1 MKSATDRSSATLAGE
16 SPSGLAPESIASVK
30 DFTARK
36 TLEQAHAFARG
47 LADVLRDAPREEEEK
62 TRPLAHALRSAGVSL
77 ADAEQIAAEGVALIA
92 VLEERD
98 RRAQALEAAV
108 RSAGESERALYDR
121 LSSFARLLRENLGPS
136 SPLLVSFGVPV
147 AEGFDVARARV
158 RSARSAV
165 LDINGYE

>member
-1 MKSATDRSSATLAGE
+1 MKSATDRSISALVGE
-16 SPSGLAPESIASVK
+16 APFGLAPGSIAAVK

-47 LADVLRDAPREEEEK
+47 LAGVLLDAPAGEE
-62 TRPLAHALRSAGVSL
+62 TRPLAQALESAGVSL

-98 RRAQALEAAV
+98 RRAEAFQAAV

-121 LSSFARLLRENLGPS
+121 LSAFARLLRTNLGPS
-136 SPLLVSFGVPV
+136 SPLLGSFGVPV
-147 AEGFDVARARV
+147 AEGFDVVRARS
-158 RSARSAV
+158 RSSRAAP
-165 LDINGYE
+165 LDVNGYE